1 MSREK
6 SPLAPLWGEF
16 IRLASSPLLVLPR
29 LPVRRVLLERDRTHC
44 PFWPDS
50 FMMRWWLDFR
60 LVKLRKQEVLA
71 RDNMPT
77 MILCE
82 TRGLQLYWVVRGGI
96 GLI

>member
-1 MSREK
+1 MSREN

-29 LPVRRVLLERDRTHC
+29 LPVCRVLLERDRTHC
-44 PFWPDS
+44 PFWPES
-50 FMMRWWLDFR
+50 FMMRWVAR
-60 LVKLRKQEVLA
+60 PSAREATQAGVLA
-71 RDNMPT
+71 RDNLPT

>member
-6 SPLAPLWGEF
+6 SPLPPLWGEF

-29 LPVRRVLLERDRTHC
+29 LLVCRVLLERDRTHC

-50 FMMRWWLDFR
+50 FMMVARPSAR
-60 LVKLRKQEVLA
+60 EATQAGVLA
-71 RDNMPT
+71 RDNLPT

-82 TRGLQLYWVVRGGI
+82 TRGL
-96 GLI
+96 